1 MAVQDQVTAL
11 GIARSYAA
19 LVREEPATRGLWVTD
34 CRDYFELWLLIEPTD
49 DDTELRLYGADRP
62 LYDLFPE
69 VGFRTFIINP
79 HDFIRLDLDMILPR
93 NVQEVPLRP
102 E

>member
-19 LVREEPATRGLWVTD
+19 LVREEPAARRLWVTD

-49 DDTELRLYGADRP
+49 DDTE
-62 LYDLFPE
+62 
-69 VGFRTFIINP
+69 TT
-79 HDFIRLDLDMILPR
+79 
-93 NVQEVPLRP
+93 PLRS
-102 E
+102 